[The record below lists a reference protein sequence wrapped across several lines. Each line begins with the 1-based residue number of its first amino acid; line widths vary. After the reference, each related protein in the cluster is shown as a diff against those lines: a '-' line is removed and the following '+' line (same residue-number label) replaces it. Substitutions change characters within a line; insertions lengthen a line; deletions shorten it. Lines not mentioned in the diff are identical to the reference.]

1 MRNKDISVAEEYKEN
16 FRAKS
21 TEMHFKQQISD
32 LRDKQERE

>member
-1 MRNKDISVAEEYKEN
+1 MRNKESSVNEEYKEN

-32 LRDKQERE
+32 LRDKQERK